1 MQSRHDFKMANRYF
15 SIANLLL
22 VTAVVYFGVSIFYAI
37 LTSRLDVGPP
47 PIPAGQPE
55 MMSATDAPSALSD
68 YQIIVERNLFSSSRQ
83 ALADKGPG
91 GAGVDLDKLKQTE
104 LKVKLLGTTAGQVE
118 AAPAAFIEDQKTR
131 EQKMYRP
138 GDMVQNAVV
147 KLVLREKVVL
157 TVEGKDEVLV
167 QEEPGSIKG
176 GTPGAARA
184 DVGAAP
190 RVVPPEPTQQVTV
203 PEEQIE
209 KAMENLGDL
218 MTQATFRPHIEDG
231 RPAGIS
237 ITGIKP
243 NAIFR
248 KLRLRNGDVITGV
261 NGQSI
266 ESVEDAMR
274 VFQTLAT
281 GGPFQVNIKR
291 RGREETL
298 EYKIE

>member
-1 MQSRHDFKMANRYF
+1 MANRYF
-15 SIANLLL
+15 SVVNLLL
-22 VTAVVYFGVSIFYAI
+22 VTAVVYFGVSIFYTV
-37 LTSRLDVGPP
+37 LTSRLDIGPA
-47 PIPAGQPE
+47 PIVSGQRE
-55 MMSATDAPSALSD
+55 TISAAAAPSPLSD

-83 ALADKGPG
+83 ALAEKGS
-91 GAGVDLDKLKQTE
+91 GVAELDLDKLKQTE

-118 AAPAAFIEDQKTR
+118 TAPAAFIEDQKTR

-138 GDMVQNAVV
+138 GDMVQNAVI

-157 TVEGKDEVLV
+157 TVDGKDEVLV
-167 QEEPGSIKG
+167 QEEHGVVKTG
-176 GTPGAARA
+176 APGAARA
-184 DVGAAP
+184 DIGAMARAAP
-190 RVVPPEPTQQVTV
+190 PPAEPTQQIAVQ
-203 PEEQIE
+203 EEQIQ

-266 ESVEDAMR
+266 ESVDDAMQ
-274 VFQTLAT
+274 VFQTLSA
-281 GGPFQVNIKR
+281 GGPIQVNIKR
-291 RGREETL
+291 RGRDETL
-298 EYKIE
+298 EYKID

>member
-1 MQSRHDFKMANRYF
+1 MANRYF
-15 SIANLLL
+15 SVVNLLL
-22 VTAVVYFGVSIFYAI
+22 VTAVVYFGVSIFYTV
-37 LTSRLDVGPP
+37 LTSRLDIGPA
-47 PIPAGQPE
+47 PIVSGQRE
-55 MMSATDAPSALSD
+55 TISAAAAPSPLSD

-83 ALADKGPG
+83 ALAEKGS
-91 GAGVDLDKLKQTE
+91 GAAELDLDKLKQTE

-118 AAPAAFIEDQKTR
+118 TAPAAFIEDQKTR

-138 GDMVQNAVV
+138 GDMVQNAVI

-157 TVEGKDEVLV
+157 TVDGKDEVLV
-167 QEEPGSIKG
+167 QEEHGVVKTG
-176 GTPGAARA
+176 APGAARA
-184 DVGAAP
+184 DIGAMARAAP
-190 RVVPPEPTQQVTV
+190 PSPEPTQQIAVQ
-203 PEEQIE
+203 EEQIQ

-266 ESVEDAMR
+266 ESVDDAMR
-274 VFQTLAT
+274 VFQTLSA
-281 GGPFQVNIKR
+281 GGPIQVNIKR
-291 RGREETL
+291 RGRDETL
-298 EYKIE
+298 EYKID